1 MLQSIKFYSII
12 SASALITG
20 DKSKC
25 KSKANGT
32 STGGNSGG
40 STTTGSNSSP
50 GGTQP
55 SAIITQQEIKN
66 LVLAQRQSGKWEIGA
81 PTGSFDKCPDGWI
94 YNGKSKCFK
103 KFYPPETFS
112 DAQTTCK
119 TATSVSGNI
128 KLAAGDAELLKFQE
142 DEDIIMLHYGLYSG
156 KCMLISQ

>member
-1 MLQSIKFYSII
+1 MIKFQSII

-25 KSKANGT
+25 KSNASGT

-40 STTTGSNSSP
+40 STTPGNTASP

-66 LVLAQRQSGKWEIGA
+66 LVLAQRQSAKWDVGA
-81 PTGSFDKCPDGWI
+81 PTGLFDKCPDGWI

-103 KFYPPETFS
+103 KFLPMESFS

-156 KCMLISQ
+156 KCTLISK